1 MMNILKYYISF
12 ILFLAVGSMIPASY
26 SRIFALIVIAIVA
39 FAILYGVLDRIIDI
53 SKITI
58 VVLIVISIAIGYF
71 SVSIM
76 IKYGT
81 RSAPVENF
89 YD

>member
-1 MMNILKYYISF
+1 MDVIKYYF
-12 ILFLAVGSMIPASY
+12 TFVLFLAVGSMLPAPY
-26 SRIFALIVIAIVA
+26 SRIFALIVIAIIV
-39 FAILYGVLDRIIDI
+39 FVILRGVLDRIIDI

-58 VVLIVISIAIGYF
+58 VVLIVISIVIGYF

-76 IKYGT
+76 LKYGS
-81 RSAPVENF
+81 RSAPVESF